1 MRLLSP
7 AKINLHLRVGPP
19 RSDGF
24 HPLLSWMCTVGLF
37 DELTLEPGSR
47 EKTVELECNDPAI
60 PNGPANLIV
69 RAALALGAD
78 ARIKLTKRIPV
89 GGGLAG
95 GSSNAATTLMG
106 LNRLLNLNRTTADLA
121 KIAATLGSDIAFF
134 LHGPSSIC
142 TSLGEIVH
150 PIRPPRPR
158 WALLIFPPFGMP
170 TPQVYRRFDELHLGT
185 TQSID
190 QHPDW
195 PAWANMLALEL
206 LPNLVND
213 LEAPAFDLQPKLA
226 AMRDEWEQR
235 LGRSVRM
242 SGSGSTLFTLYD
254 TKPEADAALDDSN
267 MCTMHVAE
275 LAAGGREENQPEMKN
290 QMRTDRIKP
299 DGPR

>member
-1 MRLLSP
+1 
-7 AKINLHLRVGPP
+7 
-19 RSDGF
+19 
-24 HPLLSWMCTVGLF
+24 MCTVGLF
-37 DELTLEPGSR
+37 DELILQPGSR
-47 EKTVELECNDPAI
+47 EKTVELECDDPAI

-106 LNRLLNLNRTTADLA
+106 LNRLLNLHRTTADLA

-142 TSLGEIVH
+142 TSLGELVR

-170 TPQVYRRFDELHLGT
+170 TPQVYRRFDELHLGK
-185 TQSID
+185 TQSIE

-195 PAWANMLALEL
+195 PAWANMTAMQL

-226 AMRDEWEQR
+226 ALRDDWECR
-235 LGRSVRM
+235 LRRTVRM

-254 TKPEADAALDDSN
+254 TKPEADAAIEHSN
-267 MCTMHVAE
+267 ACAMLVAE
-275 LAAGGREENQPEMKN
+275 LAPAGTQVE
-290 QMRTDRIKP
+290 
-299 DGPR
+299 